1 MRRRNVVPLRQPSAA
16 DRLEE
21 LARQPLQPRRELLL
35 DLAARLRA
43 LEGLDRE
50 GLDRGDHDRQQLSFD
65 VQEAA

>member
-1 MRRRNVVPLRQPSAA
+1 VTRHLRPIEQPSPA

-43 LEGLDRE
+43 LEGLDH
-50 GLDRGDHDRQQLSFD
+50 GDDQLALHL
-65 VQEAA
+65 EERAA